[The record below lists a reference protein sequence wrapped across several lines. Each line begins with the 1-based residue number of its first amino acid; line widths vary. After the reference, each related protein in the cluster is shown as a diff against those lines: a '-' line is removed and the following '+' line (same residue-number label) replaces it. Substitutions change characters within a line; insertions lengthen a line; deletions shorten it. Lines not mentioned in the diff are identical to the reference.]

1 VIDALAAWLADPHH
15 AVIAL
20 GALIVIALFAY
31 GFCEEFR
38 RGDDR

>member
-1 VIDALAAWLADPHH
+1 MIDTLAAWLTDPHH

-20 GALIVIALFAY
+20 GALIVIALFTY

-38 RGDDR
+38 RGGDR